1 MLIYLQTKTMPQEES
16 MTTTEQILLKPNE
29 LIGAIDKVRVGRKA
43 KHLLNYFL
51 QLAQF
56 ELIAKHHE
64 SCTFEFDIKTVNKLA
79 EIDDKN
85 LLRLKEELT
94 PLMQPVV
101 LRDDPKGFTML
112 VPITLIQVDIVEN
125 IYRIELQP
133 IIVQLLKNC
142 DYFTKL
148 NLIELNPLT
157 SKHSLVIF
165 EWLKRYEPMGKIPL
179 ISVDE
184 LKEITNT
191 QDKAGYKIF
200 GNWQKKVLDTA
211 VNEINKETN
220 YTVAYTIQWARTK
233 GHPKVSHIQFA
244 FSRIKSPAEQQE
256 QTQPE
261 VQQKPKDLNQSEFE
275 EIMAARLD
283 IDDKYQ
289 SLCDK
294 FLTGKFCRTA
304 EEFYK
309 ATYTFPIS
317 RLERF
322 YTAKIEKY
330 PEHVDKLRWLWADYE
345 RDQRLPED
353 DTRRRINPRPQYQ
366 YEMYYRIRDLVERT
380 PLIAEQFKQAEHR
393 LGFASVLYRMR
404 QYIGETAP
412 LKLENYL

>member
-1 MLIYLQTKTMPQEES
+1 MYVDILTNKDHATGGT
-16 MTTTEQILLKPNE
+16 MTTDTPMLCKPNE
-29 LIGAIDKVRVGRKA
+29 LIGAIDKVRVGRTA
-43 KHLLNYFL
+43 KHMLNYFL
-51 QLAQF
+51 QHAQY
-56 ELIAKHHE
+56 LLHIGPQTQ
-64 SCTFEFDIKTVNKLA
+64 SFEFDIHALHKLA
-79 EIDDKN
+79 EINIKDMKQIEN
-85 LLRLKEELT
+85 ALT
-94 PLMQPVV
+94 PLMQPVK
-101 LRDDPKGFTML
+101 LRDDPKCLKML
-112 VPITLIQVDIVEN
+112 VPIISVHVDMDN
-125 IYRIELQP
+125 SLYRYDLHPE
-133 IIVQLLKNC
+133 VVKLLTN
-142 DYFTKL
+142 DTYFTKL
-148 NLIELNPLT
+148 DLIELNPLT

-184 LKEITNT
+184 LKEITHT

-244 FSRIKSPAEQQE
+244 FSRIKAEEQQK
-256 QTQPE
+256 QAQPE
-261 VQQKPKDLNQSEFE
+261 VQQKPKDLNQREYE

-294 FLTGKFCRTA
+294 YLTGKFCRTA
-304 EEFYK
+304 DEFYK

-345 RDQRLPED
+345 RDQKLPED

-412 LKLENYL
+412 LKLDNYL

>member
-1 MLIYLQTKTMPQEES
+1 MPPEGS
-16 MTTTEQILLKPNE
+16 MTTEQLLLKPNE
-29 LIGAIDKVRVGRKA
+29 LIGAIDKVRVGRTA

-64 SCTFEFDIKTVNKLA
+64 SCSFAFDLAQVNKLA
-79 EIDDKN
+79 NITQKN
-85 LLRLKEELT
+85 MEMLKDALL
-94 PLMQPVV
+94 PLMQPVI
-101 LRDDPKGFTML
+101 LRDDPKQLLAL
-112 VPITLIQVDIVEN
+112 VPVTLINVN
-125 IYRIELQP
+125 IQDGLYQFDLHP
-133 IIVQLLKNC
+133 TVVQLLKNC

-184 LKEITNT
+184 LKEITHT
-191 QDKAGYKIF
+191 QDTKGYTRF
-200 GNWQKKVLDTA
+200 TNFQKYVIDVA

-220 YTVAYTIQWARTK
+220 YKVSYTIQWARTK

-244 FSRIKSPAEQQE
+244 FSRIKSPAEQQK
-256 QTQPE
+256 QAQPE
-261 VQQKPKDLNQSEFE
+261 VQQKPKDLNLREFE

-294 FLTGKFCRTA
+294 YLTGKFCNTV
-304 EEFYK
+304 EEFYR
-309 ATYTFPIS
+309 ATYTFTLD

-322 YTAKIEKY
+322 YAAKMAKY
-330 PEHVDKLRWLWADYE
+330 PEHVDKLQWLWADYE

-353 DTRRRINPRPQYQ
+353 DTRRRINRRPPYQ
-366 YEMYYRIRDLVERT
+366 YEMYNRIRDLVERT
-380 PLIAEQFKQAEHR
+380 PEIGAKFDESRHH
-393 LGFASVLYRMR
+393 LGFASLLYRMR

-412 LKLENYL
+412 LKLERYL